1 MSYRKFIIKNSNNR
15 EFFIN
20 IEIIRNDNT
29 TFFYIIFNDKQHMK
43 KWYAITNLNENTT
56 FDVNDID
63 YFNNEINLRYLKH
76 FHKNAFS
83 KNMWRLLILNDYKFY
98 INVEFVIKCQK
109 LKIIS
114 FQFYLYITH
123 MCQFLNVVYFQ
134 SLKHYYKQIINE
146 IVRFNEKII
155 YIKIDFLITYQNV
168 KNQVFTINNVK
179 SIFKKIDLFFYFFD
193 IVFDK
198 IRIVKILIWL
208 QS

>member
-1 MSYRKFIIKNSNNR
+1 
-15 EFFIN
+15 
-20 IEIIRNDNT
+20 
-29 TFFYIIFNDKQHMK
+29 
-43 KWYAITNLNENTT
+43 
-56 FDVNDID
+56 
-63 YFNNEINLRYLKH
+63 
-76 FHKNAFS
+76 
-83 KNMWRLLILNDYKFY
+83 
-98 INVEFVIKCQK
+98 
-109 LKIIS
+109 
-114 FQFYLYITH
+114 

-198 IRIVKILIWL
+198 IRIVKILI
-208 QS
+208 